1 MQLQT
6 QGKKNNIS
14 KCFYNKTD
22 YRRYELQELILHTL
36 VFHTSETETE
46 FCKCFYSPRTLILGI
61 F

>member
-22 YRRYELQELILHTL
+22 FRRYELQELILHTL
-36 VFHTSETETE
+36 FFIRQKLKLSSVNVFIVQEH
-46 FCKCFYSPRTLILGI
+46 
-61 F
+61 